1 MCAGQFP
8 SNKRKE
14 KKWKEEDADLDANLF
29 EMPNPYKRRLAELEP
44 RRDESKGPL
53 STHSTNT
60 PSHGLH

>member
-1 MCAGQFP
+1 MSVGQFP

-29 EMPNPYKRRLAELEP
+29 EMSNPYKRRLAVSEP
-44 RRDESKGPL
+44 RQGESKGPL
-53 STHSTNT
+53 YAHSTNT